1 MAKTTLSRVGAE
13 KIGASRVLAA
23 VSRLTATIKPTSASA

>member
-1 MAKTTLSRVGAE
+1 VAAE

-23 VSRLTATIKPTSASA
+23 VNLLTAITSPISASDDP